1 LQTLLSSFVSVPRA
15 IDAFLR
21 RQELAAE
28 RIQTGQRIN
37 RPADDAAAFSL
48 ALSLQSAV
56 RIKKQ
61 AILNIR
67 DGLTYLDTLESA
79 LRDWGGRLA
88 RINETAARN
97 GSPGQQAA
105 VLQREFDAS
114 GGEVQRL
121 FTSAHGAPGS
131 ALPNKGPV
139 LQIGGDTS
147 TGNRFDLGQEL
158 NLESLD
164 PRSLALPSALAGT
177 GASGADTIGPL
188 DKALQAVSRNL
199 GRVAAVRGRLA
210 RIESNLAQSAQNL
223 QDAEIRITAADLA
236 EETAEFAA
244 SGIRAQTALAV
255 FIQGHLFRQTVARLL
270 LS

>member
-1 LQTLLSSFVSVPRA
+1 MQTLLSSFASVPRA

-79 LRDWGGRLA
+79 LRDWGEKLA
-88 RINETAARN
+88 RLNETAPRN

-105 VLQREFDAS
+105 VLQREFDA
-114 GGEVQRL
+114 
-121 FTSAHGAPGS
+121 PGS
-131 ALPNKGPV
+131 APHTKGPV

-147 TGNRFDLGQEL
+147 AGNRFDLGQEL

-164 PRSLALPSALAGT
+164 PRSLALPSALAGAGT
-177 GASGADTIGPL
+177 SGADTPGPL
-188 DKALQAVSRNL
+188 EKALQAVSRNL